1 MKKKNKKKEDEIYN
15 DCWLYVLLLTTLVIL
30 LESIKKY
37 TFSIGQANLTYGIFL
52 LPIQYFIVSY
62 IAKKY
67 DYKKAISAIAI
78 SGVFL
83 VCFRATIS
91 FFLKESL
98 ILTNV
103 SGEFFGY
110 VVSQFVFL
118 QIYLFLLN
126 NTKFPPLIVYLDYLF
141 SIKYYRT
148 VDVSN
153 CISLSGVTFV
163 IDTKEILHKKKIE
176 ICISKRIGV
185 KARFND
191 KWYKIIP
198 LEDKNSLKSSDSVKA
213 IIDEFI
219 YQNCLKNERLS
230 A

>member
-83 VCFRATIS
+83 VCFSATIS

-103 SGEFFGY
+103 LPSRFTN
-110 VVSQFVFL
+110 SITLSFL
-118 QIYLFLLN
+118 PCSNAQRAMRARLRICASSMLLP
-126 NTKFPPLIVYLDYLF
+126 KLM
-141 SIKYYRT
+141 RT
-148 VDVSN
+148 N
-153 CISLSGVTFV
+153 
-163 IDTKEILHKKKIE
+163 
-176 ICISKRIGV
+176 
-185 KARFND
+185 
-191 KWYKIIP
+191 
-198 LEDKNSLKSSDSVKA
+198 
-213 IIDEFI
+213 
-219 YQNCLKNERLS
+219 
-230 A
+230 

>member
-83 VCFRATIS
+83 VCFSATIS

-141 SIKYYRT
+141 SI
-148 VDVSN
+148 
-153 CISLSGVTFV
+153 FV
-163 IDTKEILHKKKIE
+163 FYIVYTLVYIYHINLNHYWTGFFITMLIQGI
-176 ICISKRIGV
+176 ICIALVYVDCKIKRGQE
-185 KARFND
+185 
-191 KWYKIIP
+191 KI
-198 LEDKNSLKSSDSVKA
+198 K
-213 IIDEFI
+213 
-219 YQNCLKNERLS
+219 
-230 A
+230 